1 MTLAAIVGFLVVN
14 VVLLFFSFALLGS
27 LAALGSS
34 QPVMPRTAVLTL
46 DMSRI
51 AVSEQTTELDPISQ
65 IQGNDIS
72 VIGIWDAIQAI
83 DAAAADPAIKYM
95 YLKPDRASGG
105 IAELEELR
113 TAIDNFRKSGKAVI
127 SYMENPSTPG
137 YYLATASDKIYMSAY
152 EGSMNMIAG
161 LSSQMIFLKDILDKL
176 GINVQLIR
184 HGKYKSAGE
193 MYVRNASSPENLKQN
208 RELLDAI
215 WGNWTETIASAREM
229 SQDKFNSLIDGLE
242 LNFPDDFLENG
253 LVDELVTSDQ
263 MKQKL
268 SDFFDAGITE
278 NVPVISLSD
287 YAKLKVVP
295 NIKAKNKI
303 AVIYAN
309 GNIIDGD
316 DVEQVAGDRFAS
328 IISGVRKDSTVKAV
342 VFRVSSPGGS
352 VFASEK
358 IKNEIDLLR
367 EKKPVIASYGAYAA
381 SGGYWIS
388 SNCDYIFSNAGT
400 LTGSIGVFSMIPSF
414 DNTFDKLGVGVTTI
428 SSNRHGDMYSGT
440 RPLDKDEIAYMQA
453 SVEEIYDTFTSLV
466 AEGRGLDKEYVDEI
480 AQGRVWAG
488 KDALGIGLVD
498 QTGGLEDAV
507 SYAISMTGSMDTD
520 LSSWGI
526 QEYPKPMST
535 IDMILGMLGQNSSV
549 FSGTPLESVES
560 AFKDW
565 EWSGKEQMYARIPYE
580 IDIR

>member
-1 MTLAAIVGFLVVN
+1 M
-14 VVLLFFSFALLGS
+14 
-27 LAALGSS
+27 
-34 QPVMPRTAVLTL
+34 
-46 DMSRI
+46 D
-51 AVSEQTTELDPISQ
+51 
-65 IQGNDIS
+65 GND
-72 VIGIWDAIQAI
+72 D
-83 DAAAADPAIKYM
+83 
-95 YLKPDRASGG
+95 
-105 IAELEELR
+105 
-113 TAIDNFRKSGKAVI
+113 
-127 SYMENPSTPG
+127 
-137 YYLATASDKIYMSAY
+137 
-152 EGSMNMIAG
+152 
-161 LSSQMIFLKDILDKL
+161 
-176 GINVQLIR
+176 
-184 HGKYKSAGE
+184 
-193 MYVRNASSPENLKQN
+193 
-208 RELLDAI
+208 
-215 WGNWTETIASAREM
+215 
-229 SQDKFNSLIDGLE
+229 
-242 LNFPDDFLENG
+242 
-253 LVDELVTSDQ
+253 
-263 MKQKL
+263 
-268 SDFFDAGITE
+268 
-278 NVPVISLSD
+278 
-287 YAKLKVVP
+287 
-295 NIKAKNKI
+295 
-303 AVIYAN
+303 
-309 GNIIDGD
+309 
-316 DVEQVAGDRFAS
+316 EQVAGDRFAG
-328 IISGVRKDSTVKAV
+328 IISEVRKDSTVKAV
-342 VFRVSSPGGS
+342 VFRVNSPGGS
-352 VFASEK
+352 VLASDK
-358 IKNEIDLLR
+358 IRKEIDLLQ
-367 EKKPVIASYGAYAA
+367 EVKPVVASYGSYAA

-388 SNCDYIFSNAGT
+388 SGCDKIFCDAST

-535 IDMILGMLGQNSSV
+535 IDMILGMFGQNSSV